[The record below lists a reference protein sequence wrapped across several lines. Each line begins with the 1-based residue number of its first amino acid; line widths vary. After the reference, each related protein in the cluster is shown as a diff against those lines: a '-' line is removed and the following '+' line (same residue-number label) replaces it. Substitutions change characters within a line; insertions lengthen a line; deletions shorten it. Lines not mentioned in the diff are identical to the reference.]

1 MMRLNDREKQILKAV
16 IQEFIDT
23 AVPVGSTQIS
33 QKSSIDLKPASVR
46 RIMATLEE
54 KGLLT
59 HPHTSAGR
67 VPTSLGYRIYV
78 NELLKK
84 SKLTARQEKLI
95 NQTIDAYDG
104 DVQLFM
110 SKVSAVLA
118 KISRQVGIIV
128 TPKFYEAVLERIHL
142 IPVSSTRVMVILAVK
157 DQQVR
162 TILVEVNHPVDK
174 EDLHRLARKINRRF
188 YGKTLREIKNS
199 YPHLM
204 SDLKSEK
211 SGLVRFFSRTAD
223 RIFDFSRYENYW
235 LHGTN
240 YLMHQPE
247 FNDVQRVSGL
257 IQVLED
263 KEHIFHFMEKRE
275 QPPGIKITIGRENE
289 LAEMRDCSVIT
300 STYKVGDIW
309 GVVGIIG
316 PMRLRYQKV
325 IPVVEFMASAI
336 TRKLGMA

>member
-1 MMRLNDREKQILKAV
+1 MMRLSDREKQILKTV

-23 AVPVGSTQIS
+23 ATPVGSSQIS
-33 QKSSIDLKPASVR
+33 QKAKIDLKPASVR
-46 RIMATLEE
+46 RIMASLEE
-54 KGLLT
+54 KGYLT
-59 HPHTSAGR
+59 QPHTSAGR
-67 VPTSLGYRIYV
+67 IPTSAGYRIYV

-84 SKLTARQEKLI
+84 SKLTEFQEALI
-95 NQTIDAYDG
+95 QLAIEEYDG

-110 SKVSAVLA
+110 SKVSTVLA
-118 KISRQVGIIV
+118 KISKQVGIIV
-128 TPKFYEAVLERIHL
+128 TPKFYEAVLERVHL
-142 IPVSSTRVMVILAVK
+142 IPVSATRVMVILAVK

-162 TILVEVNHPVDK
+162 TILVEVNHQVDK
-174 EDLHRLARKINRRF
+174 DDLHRLARKINQRF

-199 YPHLM
+199 LAHVM

-211 SGLVRFFSRTAD
+211 TGLVRFFSKTAD

-247 FNDVQRVSGL
+247 FTDVQRVSNL
-257 IQVLED
+257 IQILED

-275 QPPGIKITIGRENE
+275 QPPGIRITIGQENE
-289 LAEMRDCSVIT
+289 LAPMRDCSVIT
-300 STYKVGDIW
+300 STYKVGDIL
-309 GVVGIIG
+309 GVVGVIG

-325 IPVVEFMASAI
+325 IPLVEYMATAI
-336 TRKLGMA
+336 TRKLGMT